1 MSLSLNKI
9 FAYLTDKEEPFMSN
23 TSSDSLPTT
32 CTPTLPFKRS
42 IKFTTNSKLLKLN
55 QIQPIHEL
63 PPFILD
69 IIGTNHMYYAKVG
82 INQDKQFIQSEQSTV
97 NVSFFASLHVILDAA
112 NQSSESTQT
121 STPTPE
127 SIASMIKC
135 IRHRVESNYDHKT
148 KNINSLR
155 ERNKKILDTN
165 LKTGVLTL
173 EFLKYVAN
181 IFDINLVVFDTITNI
196 VHLYWCDRETNHN
209 EISFFKD
216 LCFMTVTDDCYEPIK
231 LINPTNV
238 PDTTTTYKR
247 LLLNPKVQ
255 TTPIKITYTSLLY
268 INTWH
273 HVTQAEY
280 SAIISSY
287 LHVIDISSEITTAI
301 KKWQEKVAR
310 KQVKDSI
317 NARDL
322 LMSLKK

>member
-23 TSSDSLPTT
+23 TSSDSLPTKVH
-32 CTPTLPFKRS
+32 PILPFKRS
-42 IKFTTNSKLLKLN
+42 IKFTTNSKLLKPN
-55 QIQPIHEL
+55 QTQPIHEL
-63 PPFILD
+63 PSFILET
-69 IIGTNHMYYAKVG
+69 IGTNHMHYAKVG

-97 NVSFFASLHVILDAA
+97 NVSFFTSLHVILDTG

-121 STPTPE
+121 STAE

-165 LKTGVLTL
+165 LKTGTLTL

-181 IFDINLVVFDTITNI
+181 IFDINLVVFDTVTNI
-196 VHLYWCDRETNHN
+196 THLYWCDRETNHN

-231 LINPTNV
+231 LINPTNI
-238 PDTTTTYKR
+238 PDTTTTYKK
-247 LLLNPKVQ
+247 LLLNSKVQ

-268 INTWH
+268 INTWS

-280 SAIISSY
+280 SVIISSY

-301 KKWQEKVAR
+301 KKWQEKVTR